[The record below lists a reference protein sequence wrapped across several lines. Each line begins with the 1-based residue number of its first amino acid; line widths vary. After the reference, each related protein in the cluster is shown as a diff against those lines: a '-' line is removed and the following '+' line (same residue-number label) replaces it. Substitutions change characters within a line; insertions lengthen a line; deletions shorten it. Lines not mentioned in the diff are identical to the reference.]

1 MVVFFNN
8 DEYRVTTDKR
18 TYRAVRGQLNIRQAL
33 KCHNRSE
40 EQLVNIVS
48 CETVGAG
55 YIISRPPPLVPCS

>member
-8 DEYRVTTDKR
+8 DEYRVTTDNK
-18 TYRAVRGQLNIRQAL
+18 QAL